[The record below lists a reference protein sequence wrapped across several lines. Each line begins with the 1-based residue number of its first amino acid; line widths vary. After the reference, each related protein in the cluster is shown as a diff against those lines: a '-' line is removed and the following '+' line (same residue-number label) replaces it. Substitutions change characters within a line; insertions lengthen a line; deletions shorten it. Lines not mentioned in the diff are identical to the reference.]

1 MVQQCCPC
9 DVTLFLQSRRI
20 VVREPNGI
28 LREATWEE
36 RDRVCQVETV
46 TVPYTQSGTET
57 AQCGVNHT
65 LSLVPRLHNAV

>member
-1 MVQQCCPC
+1 MVVQFCTVLSKCLC
-9 DVTLFLQSRRI
+9 DTLFLQSRRI

-46 TVPYTQSGTET
+46 SVPYTQSGTET
-57 AQCGVNHT
+57 TQWGMNHT
-65 LSLVPRLHNAV
+65 HSVV